1 VSAIGDALKALKTAI
16 LLDER
21 ISSQARKVEQLA
33 LSVVEIDKRLAAL
46 EGRMEGFLA
55 AASAFGG
62 RPSRPTKLIEQP
74 ACDQPNLPPR
84 KG

>member
-1 VSAIGDALKALKTAI
+1 MSAVGDALKALKTAM
-16 LLDER
+16 LLEER
-21 ISSQARKVEQLA
+21 ISGQARKVEQLA

-62 RPSRPTKLIEQP
+62 RARPTKLIEAP
-74 ACDQPNLPPR
+74 RDQQDLPPR

>member
-1 VSAIGDALKALKTAI
+1 MSAISDALKALKTAI
-16 LLDER
+16 LLEER
-21 ISSQARKVEQLA
+21 ISSQAKKVEQLA
-33 LSVVEIDKRLAAL
+33 LSVVEMDKRLAAL

-62 RPSRPTKLIEQP
+62 RARPTKVIEAP
-74 ACDQPNLPPR
+74 RDQQNSPPR

>member
-1 VSAIGDALKALKTAI
+1 MSAVGDALKALKTAM
-16 LLDER
+16 LLEER

-62 RPSRPTKLIEQP
+62 RTRPAKAAPSR
-74 ACDQPNLPPR
+74 DQRSLPPP
-84 KG
+84 KS